1 MGVNLDA
8 RKRAKALFLCRQIRG
23 SGVCIVKKKKRNH
36 KEKKPNRAKLIQ
48 LFKDYNELESFR
60 NKLERFQ
67 KNSSKGII
75 ILTFSP
81 LILAIVIGI
90 VGLMFCNKYIDL
102 NKLQWLICIG
112 TGLMIAI
119 AIIKWKKLEQYFPEK
134 IKIRDNEI
142 IKLLKRNQIDE
153 KNIKDIID
161 YFLLEVEFEKLLD
174 NGTPVI
180 NAVSEF
186 WHELFFVIFGV
197 VISQFNQEEFKQQ
210 DSMIFATIM
219 SGILVV
225 GGLILAVKI
234 WNYFDRK
241 SSYLNRIQKLVLD
254 LKQIDLLYY
263 HKEGKECKK
272 LELQAILQFSET
284 TLKLSTTFL
293 ITSYLNLSCLDNPP

>member
-1 MGVNLDA
+1 MGINLNV
-8 RKRAKALFLCRQIRG
+8 RKRAKALFLRRYKRE
-23 SGVCIVKKKKRNH
+23 SWLSIVKKKKSNH
-36 KEKKPNRAKLIQ
+36 KEKIPNRAKLIQ

-102 NKLQWLICIG
+102 NKFQWLICIG

-241 SSYLNRIQKLVLD
+241 TSYLNRIQKLVLD

-272 LELQAILQFSET
+272 LEL
-284 TLKLSTTFL
+284 
-293 ITSYLNLSCLDNPP
+293 

>member
-1 MGVNLDA
+1 MGVIRILMK
-8 RKRAKALFLCRQIRG
+8 KRAKALFLRRYKRE
-23 SGVCIVKKKKRNH
+23 SWLSIVKKKKSNH
-36 KEKKPNRAKLIQ
+36 KEKIPNRAKLIQ

-102 NKLQWLICIG
+102 NKFQWLICIG

-272 LELQAILQFSET
+272 LEL
-284 TLKLSTTFL
+284 
-293 ITSYLNLSCLDNPP
+293 

>member
-1 MGVNLDA
+1 MGINLNV
-8 RKRAKALFLCRQIRG
+8 RKRAKALFLRRYKRE
-23 SGVCIVKKKKRNH
+23 SWLSIVKKKKSNH
-36 KEKKPNRAKLIQ
+36 KEKIPNRAKLIQ

-102 NKLQWLICIG
+102 NKFQWLICIG

-272 LELQAILQFSET
+272 LEL
-284 TLKLSTTFL
+284 
-293 ITSYLNLSCLDNPP
+293 

>member
-1 MGVNLDA
+1 MGINLNV
-8 RKRAKALFLCRQIRG
+8 RKRAKALFLRRYKRE
-23 SGVCIVKKKKRNH
+23 SWLSIVKKKKSNY
-36 KEKKPNRAKLIQ
+36 KEKIPNRAKLIQ

-102 NKLQWLICIG
+102 NKFQWLICIG

-119 AIIKWKKLEQYFPEK
+119 AIIKWEKLEQYFPEK

-272 LELQAILQFSET
+272 LEL
-284 TLKLSTTFL
+284 
-293 ITSYLNLSCLDNPP
+293 